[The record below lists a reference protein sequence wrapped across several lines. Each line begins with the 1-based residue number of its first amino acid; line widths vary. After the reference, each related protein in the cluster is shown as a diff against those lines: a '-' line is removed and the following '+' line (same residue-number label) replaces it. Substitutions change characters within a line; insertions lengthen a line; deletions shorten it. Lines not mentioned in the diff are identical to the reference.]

1 MQDQPSKFKT
11 RKCVKLNNK
20 SDRTYNVDH
29 QIKFKTSILKSRL
42 CDYSDVGS
50 RKKSPP
56 EKSPPDPKPN
66 PIPNLTLTLA
76 LTLHGGLFSGEI
88 FS

>member
-1 MQDQPSKFKT
+1 MMEFWKIINFLDRTQDQPSKFKT

-20 SDRTYNVDH
+20 SDRKYNVDH

-56 EKSPPDPKPN
+56 GKKPPRP
-66 PIPNLTLTLA
+66 
-76 LTLHGGLFSGEI
+76 
-88 FS
+88 

>member
-1 MQDQPSKFKT
+1 MMEFWKIIDFLDRTQDQPSKFKT
-11 RKCVKLNNK
+11 KKCVKLNNK

-42 CDYSDVGS
+42 SDYSDAGS

-56 EKSPPDPKPN
+56 GKKLPRP
-66 PIPNLTLTLA
+66 
-76 LTLHGGLFSGEI
+76 
-88 FS
+88 